1 MDANPSRSLLLPE
14 MLLVGYRNG
23 FFPMAEP
30 DTGRILWHRPDPRA
44 IIPLQD
50 VPMPRSLRQVLRRG
64 TFSVTL
70 DACFEDVIRACA
82 DREDSWISE
91 DIVQAYT
98 GLHEM
103 GHAHSIETWLDG
115 RLVGGLYGV
124 HLGAAFFGESMFSTD
139 SNASKVAFAH
149 LVAILR
155 ANGFR
160 LLDTQYINPFTAS
173 LGAIEIPDAA
183 YQILLA
189 DALRYDA
196 VMQPVAPRP

>member
-124 HLGAAFFGESMFSTD
+124 HLGAAFFGESMFSTV

>member
-1 MDANPSRSLLLPE
+1 MDARRSSTLLLPE

-30 DTGRILWHRPDPRA
+30 DTGKILWHRPDPRA
-44 IIPLQD
+44 IIPLHD
-50 VPMPRSLRQVLRRG
+50 VPIPRSLRQVLRRG
-64 TFSVTL
+64 TFTVTL
-70 DACFEDVIRACA
+70 DACFEDVIRACG
-82 DREDSWISE
+82 DRDDSWISE
-91 DIVQAYT
+91 DIVLAYT

-124 HLGAAFFGESMFSTD
+124 HLGAAFFGESMFSTV

-160 LLDTQYINPFTAS
+160 LLDTQYINTFTAS

-183 YQILLA
+183 YQMLLA
-189 DALRYDA
+189 DALRHDA
-196 VMQPVAPRP
+196 VIQPVTDRS